1 MEISEAKTSV
11 SGAAECLLAIGEDK
25 KSKLYGVASI
35 LALSSP
41 IYHFSFVFSMLRRFS
56 NFPEGSLASS
66 TMKLG
71 MINQFNTDEGGKGGV

>member
-11 SGAAECLLAIGEDK
+11 SGKAECLLAVGEDK

-71 MINQFNTDEGGKGGV
+71 MINQFNTDSLRP